1 MDKTLMYELNL
12 TFKEKCVQA
21 FLDAAL
27 INYFCLMMSIFM
39 LSSITNVYVIV
50 GFGVVFTAAI
60 IWYYVKNA
68 RLKSKIIFYESDLLV
83 AGRTIAYSDIKRF
96 QFIKMHDD
104 RYQFEFRVD
113 KQYYCFTMSEIGRDI
128 IKGLLNK
135 D

>member
-39 LSSITNVYVIV
+39 LSSIASVYVIV
-50 GFGVVFTAAI
+50 VLGILLTSVI
-60 IWYYVKNA
+60 IWYYIKNT
-68 RLKSKIIFYESDLLV
+68 RSKSKIIFYESDLLV